1 MIVHEKGR
9 EQKIF
14 LESLPIPFSL
24 LKGSKSG
31 IAKVVFQNL
40 MGGV

>member
-9 EQKIF
+9 EQKKN
-14 LESLPIPFSL
+14 LAKLPIPFSL
-24 LKGSKSG
+24 LNGSKSG